1 MRLNMGNE
9 KVTVTAILRLFL
21 VNP

>member
-1 MRLNMGNE
+1 MGNE